1 MFHWG
6 SQHVVGVLDVNSRQ
20 TKHSECMDPR
30 IYEDRT
36 ERIPKNIHLSIC
48 LHHIMCAH
56 FNVGHIWSNTQSTTT
71 TWLISLAALNH
82 TCTDVHFATAEVP
95 SVSFG
100 PRTHL
105 LNETERTAET
115 WEKPLNRS
123 LQSSTRHPPSFAYPL
138 ECKDGR

>member
-1 MFHWG
+1 
-6 SQHVVGVLDVNSRQ
+6 
-20 TKHSECMDPR
+20 MDPR

-36 ERIPKNIHLSIC
+36 ERIPKNIHLSQYVYTILC
-48 LHHIMCAH
+48 MHTSMLVTFGVIHKQQPHP
-56 FNVGHIWSNTQSTTT
+56 
-71 TWLISLAALNH
+71 WLITLAALNH

-95 SVSFG
+95 SLSFG

-123 LQSSTRHPPSFAYPL
+123 LQSSTRHPPSIAYPL